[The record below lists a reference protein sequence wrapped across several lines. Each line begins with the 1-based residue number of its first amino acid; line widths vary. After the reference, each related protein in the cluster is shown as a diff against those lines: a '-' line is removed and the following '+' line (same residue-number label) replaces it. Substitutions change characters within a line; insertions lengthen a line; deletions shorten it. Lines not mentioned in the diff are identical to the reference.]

1 MSRKNSKSGQKQRG
15 RVTRDLPVRNTKNS
29 KDAKGGASAHTGG
42 ILVGF
47 CDGSVRTVAGDGS
60 VLVALG
66 DGSVRTVG
74 H

>member
-29 KDAKGGASAHTGG
+29 KDAKGGGATAGG
-42 ILVGF
+42 MLVGMA
-47 CDGSVRTVAGDGS
+47 DGSVRSVAGDGS

-66 DGSVRTVG
+66 DGSVRTIG

>member
-1 MSRKNSKSGQKQRG
+1 MSRKNSKSGQKQRS

-29 KDAKGGASAHTGG
+29 KDAKGGHTGSMQVSLG
-42 ILVGF
+42 
-47 CDGSVRTVAGDGS
+47 DGSVRSAAGDGS

-74 H
+74 Y